1 MATDCNCAENIVLIG
16 FMGAGKTT
24 VGRLLAQKSD
34 RFFIDA
40 DALIESWAKRR
51 VDEIFKTEGENAF
64 REMERRC
71 AEWLATCV
79 RGSVIS
85 TGGGMAT
92 VTDRLTHIGRIVYLE
107 LSWEEILR
115 RITPLELQKRPLFSD
130 PKEAKRRFE
139 ERRTLYEAQADL
151 TVDASRPPE
160 EVAEAIIR
168 NFSKTS

>member
-16 FMGAGKTT
+16 FMGAGKST
-24 VGRLLAQKSD
+24 VGRLLAQKSG
-34 RFFIDA
+34 RFFLDV
-40 DALIESWAKRR
+40 DALIESWVGRR
-51 VDEIFKTEGENAF
+51 IDEIFETEGEYAF

-92 VTDRLTHIGRIVYLE
+92 VTDRLRYIGRIVYLE

-115 RITPLELQKRPLFSD
+115 RITPQERQKRPLFSD
-130 PKEAKRRFE
+130 LKEARRRFE
-139 ERRTLYEAQADL
+139 QRRRLYESQADL
-151 TVDASRPPE
+151 IVDASQPPE
-160 EVAEAIIR
+160 EVVDAIVR
-168 NFSKTS
+168 NMPKTS